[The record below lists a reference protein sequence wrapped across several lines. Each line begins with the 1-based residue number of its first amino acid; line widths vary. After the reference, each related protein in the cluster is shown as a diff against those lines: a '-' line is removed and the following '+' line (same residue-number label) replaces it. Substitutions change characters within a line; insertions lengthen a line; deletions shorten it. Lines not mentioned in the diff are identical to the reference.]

1 MRRAFHDVIKVSK
14 TSEKAKLA
22 NAALEF
28 IAKLYSVESE
38 IANMDPIEKLR
49 IRTEKSKPIALSFKA
64 WADEWMTRVP
74 PKSLIGK
81 ALNYFQG
88 QWPKLTYFLEDP
100 IVGLDTNV
108 VENAIRPFALGRK
121 NWMFSDTVR
130 GAEAS
135 ANLYSLIITA
145 RVNNLLPYEYL
156 ERVFSEIPKAKT
168 VSDIEQL
175 LPGLVT
181 IQP

>member
-1 MRRAFHDVIKVSK
+1 NELNTGSGLQPEFQRHHDPMKK
-14 TSEKAKLA
+14 THSVPGSIPRHSFRGPAK
-22 NAALEF
+22 
-28 IAKLYSVESE
+28 
-38 IANMDPIEKLR
+38 
-49 IRTEKSKPIALSFKA
+49 
-64 WADEWMTRVP
+64 VP

-100 IVGLDTNV
+100 IVGLDINV

-145 RVNNLLPYEYL
+145 RVNNIDPYEYL
-156 ERVFSEIPKAKT
+156 KRVFTEIPKALT
-168 VSDIEQL
+168 ANDIERL
-175 LPGLVT
+175 LPGMMAV
-181 IQP
+181 QA